1 MGNKSNE
8 EEICSAWSSSFNS
21 PFIVTFDLND
31 SPGGNKVGA
40 DFGAHCTDEK
50 TETQRMNQTQ
60 DSATGS
66 VTQSPNA
73 PTVGSSMNFT

>member
-1 MGNKSNE
+1 MGHKINE

-21 PFIVTFDLND
+21 PLTFTFDLND
-31 SPGGNKVGA
+31 TPGGNKVGQTLVPIVQMRKQT
-40 DFGAHCTDEK
+40 GSK
-50 TETQRMNQTQ
+50 MKQTQ

-73 PTVGSSMNFT
+73 LTMGSSMNFT